1 MLTAKDIAV
10 LARSTNV
17 TNEES
22 FKALIRA
29 IETHGDERE
38 SAGESAAME
47 YALSNAAFEVRDAAR
62 AFTVSAERNARLL
75 TDAVA
80 HMASMSRVYPW
91 HADDLIYQ
99 SNRAPSELA
108 AMFDA
113 AARSYNKLVDLYE
126 VVGDAV
132 RATPEEREVALAAR
146 RKVGPC
152 RCRERRQGAR
162 KARRQA
168 VG

>member
-29 IETHGDERE
+29 IETRGDERE

-62 AFTVSAERNARLL
+62 AFTMSAERAARLA
-75 TDAVA
+75 TKSVEQ
-80 HMASMSRVYPW
+80 MASMPRVYPSQGD
-91 HADDLIYQ
+91 ALIYQ

-126 VVGDAV
+126 VVADSV
-132 RATPEEREVALAAR
+132 RSTPEEREAVLAAR
-146 RKVGPC
+146 AGRL
-152 RCRERRQGAR
+152 AR
-162 KARRQA
+162 VVAVNAVKAPAKRGNKR
-168 VG
+168 